1 MLHRDLI
8 TPKPFIFWGY
18 FFSCVLRDSH
28 FDVVTQLTLERSS
41 CVTPPPRDPQTRQN
55 GTISQAL
62 RGRPVDF
69 WGKGTGVILKNIPH
83 AFLYQKQIH
92 AHNQWAKKGV
102 RYTEHEEYQ
111 ASLRTN
117 SLVHERVKQNSCLYQ
132 VTHTSHQK
140 SKGPP
145 LVQAGYWILDTEKPM
160 LRAAGPRLWN
170 LKWDPRPYMWYQFLK
185 GSTNIPASING
196 VPPSTSPTPRSP

>member
-41 CVTPPPRDPQTRQN
+41 CVTPPPRDLRLDRMAPFPKPLGVDQLTFE
-55 GTISQAL
+55 G
-62 RGRPVDF
+62 RGRGWF
-69 WGKGTGVILKNIPH
+69 WKISRMHSCTKNKFMPTTSEPKKACVTRSTKNIKHPWEQIPWCMKGLNKIPACTKSPTPPIKSRKVH
-83 AFLYQKQIH
+83 PLYK
-92 AHNQWAKKGV
+92 
-102 RYTEHEEYQ
+102 
-111 ASLRTN
+111 
-117 SLVHERVKQNSCLYQ
+117 
-132 VTHTSHQK
+132 
-140 SKGPP
+140 
-145 LVQAGYWILDTEKPM
+145 LDTWQKFSEKPM
-160 LRAAGPRLWN
+160 LRAAGPRVWN

-185 GSTNIPASING
+185 GSTNIPASINW